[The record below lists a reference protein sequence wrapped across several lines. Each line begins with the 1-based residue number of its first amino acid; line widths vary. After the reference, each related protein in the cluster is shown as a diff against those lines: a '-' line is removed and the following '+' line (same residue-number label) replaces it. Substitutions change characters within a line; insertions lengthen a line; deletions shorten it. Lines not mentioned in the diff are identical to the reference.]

1 MPIPQETILQETIP
15 LLDLTRLVF
24 CQFGINLWKILR
36 KIRNKS

>member
-1 MPIPQETILQETIP
+1 MPIPQETIPQEIIP

-24 CQFGINLWKILR
+24 CQFGIILWKFIR